1 MPLSGRAMVRD
12 GVLTHP
18 CYVSRWFEEVYQH
31 RRGCVETVHDTVAV
45 VSGSCQDCIG
55 KGINTVGV
63 YQHSIGK
70 CIDTVGGRVDTVSE
84 SVSTRS
90 GGVLARYRKVYRHGR
105 GACRHGIGMCIN
117 TVGNRVDTVSESVLI
132 RSGVVSTRYREV
144 Y

>member
-55 KGINTVGV
+55 KGINTVG
-63 YQHSIGK
+63 G
-70 CIDTVGGRVDTVSE
+70 
-84 SVSTRS
+84 VSTQ
-90 GGVLARYRKVYRHGR
+90 YRKVYRHGR

-117 TVGNRVDTVSESVLI
+117 TVGDRVDTVSECVLI
-132 RSGVVSTRYREV
+132 RSGVVSTRYRNV